1 MEGEKCV
8 LVFPKIPNSLQT
20 GPNRHK
26 ELQIQMGPQV
36 ARSYISG
43 DAAYYIIIIIS
54 LNSRSRSHTIPE
66 PSPNRARPGPDRLGS
81 YRLGSG
87 SARPGPARLGSA
99 RPGSARLGFAPP
111 LAPPGAKKVSK
122 LKKIVAKTVVFVK
135 KQHNSL

>member
-26 ELQIQMGPQV
+26 ELQIPMGPQV

-66 PSPNRARPGPDRLGS
+66 PGPPQSGRARPDPSRAEPGRAGPSRAETSRARARAEDLKAQPGFLGS
-81 YRLGSG
+81 SKVTFFPSG
-87 SARPGPARLGSA
+87 ILRPS
-99 RPGSARLGFAPP
+99 SS
-111 LAPPGAKKVSK
+111 KTKVFTMNYA
-122 LKKIVAKTVVFVK
+122 L
-135 KQHNSL
+135 L